1 MSRVSA
7 VRASAIAAV
16 ALVSAL
22 LGGIAAL
29 ALASAGGLVDDSTE
43 TVLVETTAAPPAAGA
58 KATPEL
64 GRTFD
69 PARIYERSSPGVVTI
84 FALFEPGDDPGG
96 HVAQGSGFVVS
107 RQGHVLTSA
116 HVITRDGEDARE
128 SAGRLFVEFSDRD
141 RVPAKL
147 VGVDPYDDVGV
158 LRIDPDAHR
167 LAPLPLGDSDQ
178 VVVGEPVAAIGSPFG
193 NVDSLA
199 VGVVSAT
206 GRSIDS
212 LSAAYTV
219 VDAIQTDAPI
229 THGNSGGPLL
239 DAAGRVIGINAQIRS
254 ESGSSDGVGFAV
266 PINSATRSM
275 RQLLARGRVSYPYV
289 GITSDDLTPSI
300 ARRLG
305 HPVRR
310 GALISRVLQNGPAA
324 KAGLRG
330 GNRRVEVDGRIVT
343 RGGDVIVAIGGRPVT
358 NKDDVARLLIRR
370 YEAGDAATF
379 TIVREG
385 RKQRI
390 QVKLA
395 ERPPRPDL
403 DG

>member
-1 MSRVSA
+1 MRPG
-7 VRASAIAAV
+7 AIAAV
-16 ALVSAL
+16 AVVSAL
-22 LGGIAAL
+22 LGGVAAL
-29 ALASAGGLVDDSTE
+29 TLARATGLVEDSSE
-43 TVLVETTAAPPAAGA
+43 TVVVETTAAGAPAVGT

-64 GRTFD
+64 GSSFH

-84 FALFEPGDDPGG
+84 FALFEPGDDPGS

-116 HVITRDGEDARE
+116 HVITRSEGGGLE

-141 RVPAKL
+141 RVPAEV
-147 VGVDPYDDVGV
+147 VGVDPFDDVGV
-158 LRIDPDAHR
+158 LRVDSDAHR
-167 LAPLPLGDSDQ
+167 LKPLPLGDSDR

-212 LSAAYTV
+212 LSAPYMV

-239 DAAGRVIGINAQIRS
+239 DASGRVIGINAQIRS
-254 ESGSSDGVGFAV
+254 ESGDSEGVGFAV

-275 RQLLARGRVSYPYV
+275 RQLLADGRVSYPYV

-305 HPVRR
+305 QPVRR
-310 GALISRVLQNGPAA
+310 GALISRVLRDGPAA
-324 KAGLRG
+324 KAGLKG
-330 GNRRVEVDGRIVT
+330 GNRRIEVDGRIVT
-343 RGGDVIVAIGGRPVT
+343 RGGDVIVAIGGSPVT

-370 YEAGDAATF
+370 YEAGDSATF
-379 TIVREG
+379 TIVRDG
-385 RKQRI
+385 RRQSV
-390 QVKLA
+390 QVELE
-395 ERPPRPDL
+395 ERPPDL
-403 DG
+403 GG

>member
-1 MSRVSA
+1 MRP
-7 VRASAIAAV
+7 SAIAAV
-16 ALVSAL
+16 AVVSAL
-22 LGGIAAL
+22 LGGVAAL
-29 ALASAGGLVDDSTE
+29 TLARASGLVDDSTE
-43 TVLVETTAAPPAAGA
+43 TVVVETTAAGGPAVGA

-64 GRTFD
+64 GRSFH

-84 FALFEPGDDPGG
+84 FALFEPGDDPGS

-107 RQGHVLTSA
+107 PQGHVLTSA
-116 HVITRDGEDARE
+116 HVITRDEGDGLEP
-128 SAGRLFVEFSDRD
+128 AGRLFVEFSDRD

-147 VGVDPYDDVGV
+147 VGFDPYDDVGV
-158 LRIDPDAHR
+158 LRVDSDAHR
-167 LAPLPLGDSDQ
+167 LKPLPLGNSDR

-212 LSAAYTV
+212 LSAVYTV

-239 DAAGRVIGINAQIRS
+239 DASGRVIGINAQIRS
-254 ESGSSDGVGFAV
+254 ESGDSEGVGFAV

-275 RQLLARGRVSYPYV
+275 RQLLADGRVSYPYV

-305 HPVRR
+305 QPVRR
-310 GALISRVLQNGPAA
+310 GALVSRVLRDGPAA
-324 KAGLRG
+324 KAGLKG
-330 GNRRVEVDGRIVT
+330 GNRRIEVHGRVVT

-370 YEAGDAATF
+370 YEAGDSVTF
-379 TIVREG
+379 TIVRDG
-385 RKQRI
+385 RRQKLP
-390 QVKLA
+390 VKLA
-395 ERPPRPDL
+395 ERPPRPEL
-403 DG
+403 GG